1 MIFPLNR
8 NLNRAMKTKS
18 ERIQVTLSLTPRF
31 SGVYGPR
38 PNRRT
43 VSTVSS
49 RSRAFTL
56 VELLLVLVILGI
68 LAAIVIPKFAG
79 RSEQAKE
86 TAATTQIS
94 SFSTALNNFEVDNG
108 FYPKSLN
115 DLLVQPRDA
124 QNWHGPYLQT
134 DVIPKDPWG
143 NDYAYKAPGSHNP
156 SSFDI
161 SSAGP
166 PGGDKVFANWT
177 VKR

>member
-1 MIFPLNR
+1 MILNRVR
-8 NLNRAMKTKS
+8 NLNLTMKTKLHGIS
-18 ERIQVTLSLTPRF
+18 QNRTS
-31 SGVYGPR
+31 
-38 PNRRT
+38 NRR
-43 VSTVSS
+43 S
-49 RSRAFTL
+49 AFTL

-94 SFSTALNNFEVDNG
+94 SFSTALNNFEVDCS

-124 QNWHGPYLQT
+124 QNWHGPYLQS

-143 NDYAYKAPGSHNP
+143 NEFAYRAPGSHNP

-161 SSAGP
+161 SSAGR

-177 VKR
+177 LKK